1 MCILLVGY
9 SQQDSDDKDEKKYL
23 SILALIFSLDLMHS
37 GPGKVHGNTNKLT
50 VFKMQYMQNELKMPP
65 TTW

>member
-9 SQQDSDDKDEKKYL
+9 SQHDSDDKDEKKYL
-23 SILALIFSLDLMHS
+23 SVLAFIFPFDLMYS
-37 GPGKVHGNTNKLT
+37 GPGKVHGNPNNLT

-65 TTW
+65 TRW